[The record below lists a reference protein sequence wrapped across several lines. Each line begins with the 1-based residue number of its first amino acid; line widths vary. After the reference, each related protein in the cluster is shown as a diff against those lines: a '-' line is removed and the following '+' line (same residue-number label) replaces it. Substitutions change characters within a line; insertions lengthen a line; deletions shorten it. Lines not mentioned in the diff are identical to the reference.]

1 MAVFHVLRPSES
13 IASTKLKPLFRRSC
27 FQIPSIRHSRAGGN
41 PGLSAWESV
50 GEKFPKF
57 HILDSRL
64 RANDAAGVDW
74 FKPRQNRLT
83 FRNIEFTNPTYALPM
98 IGTLKSALVF
108 KIHMYMFYFIKF
120 YFLRASFKKKMEIL
134 ICGGILSVMSPFGS
148 DSFFNV

>member
-1 MAVFHVLRPSES
+1 MLKAVWKHSFNE
-13 IASTKLKPLFRRSC
+13 AKTAFQTALFLS
-27 FQIPSIRHSRAGGN
+27 FSQIPPPIRHSRAGGN

-64 RANDAAGVDW
+64 HGNDAAGVDW
-74 FKPRQNRLT
+74 FKPRQNRRT

-120 YFLRASFKKKMEIL
+120 YFLRVSFKKKMEIL

>member
-1 MAVFHVLRPSES
+1 MFSNPLNPSFPRRRESRPQSFRLSE
-13 IASTKLKPLFRRSC
+13 IFRD
-27 FQIPSIRHSRAGGN
+27 SRN
-41 PGLSAWESV
+41 F
-50 GEKFPKF
+50 KF
-57 HILDSRL
+57 LDSRL

-120 YFLRASFKKKMEIL
+120 YFLRASFKNKDGNFNMRRDSI
-134 ICGGILSVMSPFGS
+134 SMNPFGS

>member
-1 MAVFHVLRPSES
+1 MG
-13 IASTKLKPLFRRSC
+13 IC
-27 FQIPSIRHSRAGGN
+27 WG
-41 PGLSAWESV
+41 
-50 GEKFPKF
+50 KFPKF

-64 RANDAAGVDW
+64 RGNDAAGVDW
-74 FKPRQNRLT
+74 FKPRQNHRT

-98 IGTLKSALVF
+98 IGTLKSALVS

-120 YFLRASFKKKMEIL
+120 YFLCVSFKKKMEIL

>member
-1 MAVFHVLRPSES
+1 MNEAKTAFQT
-13 IASTKLKPLFRRSC
+13 ALFLS
-27 FQIPSIRHSRAGGN
+27 FSQIPPPSIRHSRAGGN
-41 PGLSAWESV
+41 PVLLAWESV

-64 RANDAAGVDW
+64 RGNDAAGVDW
-74 FKPRQNRLT
+74 FKPRQNCRT
-83 FRNIEFTNPTYALPM
+83 FRNVEFTNPTYALPM

-134 ICGGILSVMSPFGS
+134 ICGEILSVMSPFGS